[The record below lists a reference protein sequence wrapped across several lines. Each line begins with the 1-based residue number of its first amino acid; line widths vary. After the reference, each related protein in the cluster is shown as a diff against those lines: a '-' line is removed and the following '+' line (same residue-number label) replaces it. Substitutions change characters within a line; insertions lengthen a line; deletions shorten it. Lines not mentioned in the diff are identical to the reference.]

1 MEPTATRSDSLVG
14 VVGRKSIEQA
24 AEALR
29 IWILP
34 YAACKSWWL
43 ESGKGRRIVVRATL
57 YQVYFTAV
65 QPLLL
70 FAFLALLSG
79 IVVVGASDTLL
90 RGAGLA
96 QHVETVAAKAY
107 VRELS
112 PLLLSLVLIGRSG
125 PAIATELGYMKVNHE
140 LEGLEALGVNLD
152 YYLVL
157 PRIVG
162 VSVAAVLLSVV
173 MAFVGLAGGWFAGL
187 LLGVVSFGLDIG
199 RLAGAIDLPTGLLAL
214 AKSLTF
220 GLTVGTVA
228 CHYGLA
234 VGHSHTEIPR
244 ANVRAA
250 VLCYALCFT
259 LNAAGSL
266 LALGLRL

>member
-1 MEPTATRSDSLVG
+1 MAAARNDWLVG
-14 VVGRKSIEQA
+14 AVGRGFLEQA
-24 AEALR
+24 SEAAR
-29 IWILP
+29 IWMLP
-34 YAACKSWWL
+34 YAACKSFWV
-43 ESGKGRRIVVRATL
+43 ERGKGRRIIARATA

-70 FAFLALLSG
+70 FAFLALVSG

-90 RGAGLA
+90 RSAGLA
-96 QHVETVAAKAY
+96 RHVEIVAAKAY

-112 PLLLSLVLIGRSG
+112 PLLLALVLIGRSG

-140 LEGLEALGVNLD
+140 MEGLEALGVNLD
-152 YYLVL
+152 YYIVL

-162 VSVAAVLLSVV
+162 VSIAAVLLCVV
-173 MAFVGLAGGWFAGL
+173 MAFVGLAGGWFCGL
-187 LLGVVSFGLDIG
+187 LLGVVSFGLDVS
-199 RLAGAIDLPTGLLAL
+199 RLLQTIDLPTGFIAL
-214 AKSLTF
+214 GKSVTF
-220 GLTVGTVA
+220 GVVVGTVS

-250 VLCYALCFT
+250 VLCYALCFSF
-259 LNAAGSL
+259 NAVGSL
-266 LALGLRL
+266 IALGWGL